1 MDEERRIVLIPRW
14 PADMHL
20 DLLFRT
26 SKGFAV
32 QISDAKLQALRDQGI
47 AALKLYSTAND
58 YASAMSNL
66 TREQAL
72 AAIETAQ
79 TQALAALDPS
89 DRDQFSVA

>member
-1 MDEERRIVLIPRW
+1 MAEERRIVLIPRW

-32 QISDAKLQALRDQGI
+32 QVSDAKIQALRDKGI

-58 YASAMSNL
+58 YASAMWSL
-66 TREQAL
+66 SRDQAI
-72 AAIETAQ
+72 AAIEAAQ
-79 TQALAALDPS
+79 NEALAALDPS

>member
-32 QISDAKLQALRDQGI
+32 QISDAKIQALRDQGI
-47 AALKLYSTAND
+47 AALQLYLTVND
-58 YASAMSNL
+58 YVSAMSNL
-66 TREQAL
+66 SREQAI
-72 AAIETAQ
+72 AAVETTQ
-79 TQALAALDPS
+79 SQALAALNPS